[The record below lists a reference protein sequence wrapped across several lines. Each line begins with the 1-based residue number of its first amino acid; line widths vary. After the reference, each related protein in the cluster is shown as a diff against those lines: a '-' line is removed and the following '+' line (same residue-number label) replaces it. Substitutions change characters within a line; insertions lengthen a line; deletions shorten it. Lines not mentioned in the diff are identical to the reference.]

1 MKITDIRPQIKRANR
16 YSVFVDKKY
25 TFSLGE
31 SELIRLG
38 IHSGQEVSVTE
49 IETFKGLSK
58 LDKIYGLALQL
69 VVRRPRSE
77 KELRDYLRRKGH
89 DEDGATFILNKLTM
103 NGLVDDEAFATS
115 WVANRRLLKPTSL
128 RKLRLELRQKGISSE
143 IIEKVLAEDE
153 VSDSSVLMDIIA
165 RKRRQTKYQ
174 DDMKLMQYLA
184 RQGFG
189 YGDIKSALTD
199 KD

>member
-1 MKITDIRPQIKRANR
+1 
-16 YSVFVDKKY
+16 
-25 TFSLGE
+25 
-31 SELIRLG
+31 
-38 IHSGQEVSVTE
+38 
-49 IETFKGLSK
+49 
-58 LDKIYGLALQL
+58 
-69 VVRRPRSE
+69 
-77 KELRDYLRRKGH
+77 
-89 DEDGATFILNKLTM
+89 M

-153 VSDSSVLMDIIA
+153 VSDSSVLMNIIA

-199 KD
+199 ID

>member
-89 DEDGATFILNKLTM
+89 DEDATMFILNKLTM

-128 RKLRLELRQKGISSE
+128 LKLRLELRQKGISSE
-143 IIEKVLAEDE
+143 TIEKVLAEDE

>member
-58 LDKIYGLALQL
+58 LDKIYGLAIQL

-89 DEDGATFILNKLTM
+89 DEDATMFILNKLTM

-128 RKLRLELRQKGISSE
+128 LKLRLELRQKGISAE
-143 IIEKVLAEDE
+143 TIEKVLAEDE

>member
-89 DEDGATFILNKLTM
+89 DEDGAMFILNKLTM

-128 RKLRLELRQKGISSE
+128 RKLQLELRQKGISAE
-143 IIEKVLAEDE
+143 TIGKVLAEDE
-153 VSDSSVLMDIIA
+153 VSDSSVLKEIIA
-165 RKRRQTKYQ
+165 RKRRQTKNQ

>member
-89 DEDGATFILNKLTM
+89 DEDATMLILNKLTM

-128 RKLRLELRQKGISSE
+128 RKLQLELRQKGISSE

-153 VSDSSVLMDIIA
+153 VSDSSVLMKIIA